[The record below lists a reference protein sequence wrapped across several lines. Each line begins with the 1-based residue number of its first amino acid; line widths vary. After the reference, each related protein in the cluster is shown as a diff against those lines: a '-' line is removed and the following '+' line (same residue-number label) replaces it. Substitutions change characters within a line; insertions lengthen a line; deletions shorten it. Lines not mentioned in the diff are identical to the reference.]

1 MKTIKEIHGS
11 AHSFFRRILPNS
23 PDKIKH
29 WKDMNEMHAV
39 LDRFP
44 GYFKALILELME
56 KPMSRDEMWESVI
69 QLENRLGKRHRGKVS
84 KDNLDVDLAF
94 ALERGALEEKDG
106 KFFLTPGGR
115 EIGEHMQE
123 VIPSFMG
130 GLLSPKTVSIFTV
143 AVHVLLSVLKLAF
156 GLISGSAGLIADG
169 IDNAVDTVSSILV
182 WLGITFDKEK
192 LVSIFIIV
200 MMIVSVGGVAV
211 ASYSKITHPEPIKEG
226 LGAFIV
232 SLSCGI
238 VMILLSAY
246 QYAVGRRSNSF
257 AIMCQAVDSRNHFL
271 TSLLVCAGIIL
282 SNLAENFGAKWL
294 YYADAVASIVIGLL
308 ILKSA
313 IQLVIELFKSG
324 DEEAQVSHFWG
335 NAQERL
341 KKKLVLEWLSEQL
354 REAPLTHKALE
365 ERFVRHFCEEVPRIM
380 ALSGL
385 GYHPENVEDLHRYLE
400 LFVKQGKLERSASKY
415 TLADSS

>member
-1 MKTIKEIHGS
+1 MKTIKKMHGA
-11 AHSFFRRILPNS
+11 AHSFFRRILPHS

-39 LDRFP
+39 LDGFP
-44 GYFKALILELME
+44 GYFKALVLELME
-56 KPMSRDEMWESVI
+56 KPMSRDEMWESVMR
-69 QLENRLGKRHRGKVS
+69 LENRLGKRHRGKVS
-84 KDNLDVDLAF
+84 EDNLDRDLAF
-94 ALERGALEEKDG
+94 ALESGALEERDG
-106 KFFLTPGGR
+106 KFLLTPGGR

-123 VIPSFMG
+123 MIPSFMG

-143 AVHVLLSVLKLAF
+143 AIHVLLSILKLAF

-169 IDNAVDTVSSILV
+169 IDNTVDTISSVLV
-182 WLGITFDKEK
+182 WLGITFDREK
-192 LVSIFIIV
+192 LVSIFIII
-200 MMIVSVGGVAV
+200 MMFISVGGVGI
-211 ASYSKITHPEPIKEG
+211 ASYNKITHPEPIKEG

-232 SLSCGI
+232 SLACGFT
-238 VMILLSAY
+238 MLLLSAY

-271 TSLLVCAGIIL
+271 TSLLVCGGIIL
-282 SNLAENFGAKWL
+282 SNLAETFDAEWL
-294 YYADAVASIVIGLL
+294 YYADAAASIVIGLL

-313 IQLVIELFKSG
+313 IELVIELVRPG

-341 KKKLVLEWLSEQL
+341 KRKLVLEWLSEQL
-354 REAPLTHKALE
+354 AEGSLEGEVLE
-365 ERFVRHFCEEVPRIM
+365 ERFSRHFCEEVPRIM

-385 GYHPENVEDLHRYLE
+385 GYHPESVEDLHRYLE
-400 LFVKQGKLERSASKY
+400 LFIKQRKLEHSAGKY
-415 TLADSS
+415 ILTDKS

>member
-1 MKTIKEIHGS
+1 VKAIKGIRGS
-11 AHSFFRRILPNS
+11 THSFFRRILPHS

-29 WKDMNEMHAV
+29 WKDINEMHGV
-39 LDRFP
+39 LDRFS

-56 KPMSRDEMWESVI
+56 RPMSRDEMWESVI
-69 QLENRLGKRHRGKVS
+69 RLEMRLRERHRGRIS
-84 KDNLDVDLAF
+84 KDNLDEDLAF
-94 ALERGALEEKDG
+94 ALERGALKEKDG
-106 KFFLTPGGR
+106 TFFLTPGGR

-123 VIPSFMG
+123 MIPSFMRRVF
-130 GLLSPKTVSIFTV
+130 SPRTVSFITV
-143 AVHVLLSVLKLAF
+143 AIHVFLSVLKLAF

-169 IDNAVDTVSSILV
+169 IDNTMDTISSVLV

-200 MMIVSVGGVAV
+200 MMFVSVGGVAV

-226 LGAFIV
+226 VVAFIV
-232 SLSCGI
+232 SLACGV
-238 VMILLSAY
+238 VMLLLSAY

-271 TSLLVCAGIIL
+271 TSLLVCGGIIL
-282 SNLAENFGAKWL
+282 SNLAETFGAKWL
-294 YYADAVASIVIGLL
+294 YYADAAASIVIGLL

-313 IQLVIELFKSG
+313 IELVVELARPG
-324 DEEAQVSHFWG
+324 DQEAQVSHFWG

-341 KKKLVLEWLSEQL
+341 KRKLVLEWLSEQL
-354 REAPLTHKALE
+354 SEAPHTGEALE
-365 ERFVRHFCEEVPRIM
+365 ERFVRHFCEKTPKIL

-385 GYHPENVEDLHRYLE
+385 GYHPESSADLHRYLD
-400 LFVKQGKLERSASKY
+400 LFVKQKKLEHRAGKY
-415 TLADSS
+415 EIADN